1 MPVPNTRKS
10 RKLGNNRKHVPSPK
24 KFNEIKSEVV
34 RGIQRRGEGGRAAGR
49 AISGRTDYGVTDRAC
64 EPQVPR
70 EGGPFFSPKLIERR
84 RRRLPVKIGPLIRQ
98 KSSLAPSLPPRSSP
112 FLFLRRISKNP
123 MQPLLVGPT
132 PFGSKIASVL
142 DNFAPLDGDPGKDSY
157 AKTSLHQMGN
167 QYCSSSSCIAAR
179 TATLRIR
186 RARHRSS
193 PYFFRISEGSRPG
206 RNSIHLKKS
215 SRKSLQKLQ

>member
-24 KFNEIKSEVV
+24 KFNEIKSEVL

-98 KSSLAPSLPPRSSP
+98 KSSPPPPSLPP
-112 FLFLRRISKNP
+112 FLR
-123 MQPLLVGPT
+123 
-132 PFGSKIASVL
+132 
-142 DNFAPLDGDPGKDSY
+142 APRRSY
-157 AKTSLHQMGN
+157 FCVAYPKTQ
-167 QYCSSSSCIAAR
+167 C
-179 TATLRIR
+179 
-186 RARHRSS
+186 S
-193 PYFFRISEGSRPG
+193 PYWLG
-206 RNSIHLKKS
+206 RLLLAQ
-215 SRKSLQKLQ
+215 RSLLYWTILRH